1 MSECKFSIIIPL
13 YNKAAHIVDTLY
25 SVIQQDVGDFEV
37 LVVDDGSKDDGAKL
51 VEAMHEQDPRIH
63 LIRQNNGGVSKAR
76 NTGIAQA
83 KGDYLCFLDGDDLW
97 ARDFLSEICELIKK
111 FPTAGAYSTAY
122 SHRFN
127 TGKDTPVLPVF
138 PKQLNKLEQ
147 FEYDFFAVAS
157 RGEVPIM
164 PSSCCI
170 PKRVL
175 DQVGG
180 FPEGEPIGEDQDLW
194 IRIAYQW
201 QMAYSR
207 TICTYYLQESD
218 NRACINNVPDEE
230 CPYSRR
236 LLAHAST
243 TTDSRRRDMLR
254 VTANHLLH
262 LAQLNILAGKK
273 TEGKRLLR
281 DKRTFMLPKRRLKWE
296 LKLLF
301 MSGR

>member
-1 MSECKFSIIIPL
+1 MSKCQFSVIIPL

-25 SVIQQDVGDFEV
+25 SVIQQHVSAFEII
-37 LVVDDGSKDDGAKL
+37 VVDDGSKDDGASL
-51 VEAMHEQDPRIH
+51 VEEMHKQEPRIH
-63 LIRQNNGGVSKAR
+63 LIKQTNGGVSKAR
-76 NTGIAQA
+76 NTGIAHA
-83 KGDYLCFLDGDDLW
+83 RGEYLCFLDGDDLW
-97 ARDFLSEICELIKK
+97 ERDFLSEISELIER
-111 FPTAGAYSTAY
+111 FPSVGAYSTAY
-122 SHRFN
+122 SHRFKS
-127 TGKDTPVLPVF
+127 GRDTPVLPNF
-138 PKQLNKLEQ
+138 PNQLKNHEQ

-170 PKRVL
+170 PKAVL
-175 DQVGG
+175 DEVGG

-207 TICTYYLQESD
+207 TICTYYLQESE

-230 CPYSRR
+230 CPFSRR
-236 LLAHAST
+236 LLAYAEMT
-243 TTDSRRRDMLR
+243 QDSRRKDMIR

-273 TEGKRLLR
+273 VEGKRLLR
-281 DKRTFMLPKRRLKWE
+281 DTRTFMLPKRRLKWE

-301 MSGR
+301 S

>member
-1 MSECKFSIIIPL
+1 MNSCQFSIIIPL

-25 SVIQQDVGDFEV
+25 SVLQQEIADFEV
-37 LVVDDGSKDDGAKL
+37 IVVDDGSKDDGASL
-51 VEAMHEQDPRIH
+51 VAEMRKHDPRIS
-63 LIRQNNGGVSKAR
+63 LIRQPNGGVSKAR
-76 NTGIAQA
+76 NTGIAHA
-83 KGDYLCFLDGDDLW
+83 KGKYLCFLDGDDLW
-97 ARDFLSEICELIKK
+97 DKDFLYEISELIHQ
-111 FPTAGAYSTAY
+111 FPNVGAYATAY
-122 SHRFN
+122 AHRFKSGRN
-127 TGKDTPVLPVF
+127 TPVLPNF
-138 PKQLNKLEQ
+138 PKQLKDQEQ

-170 PKRVL
+170 PKAVL
-175 DQVGG
+175 DKVGG

-201 QMAYSR
+201 PMAYSR
-207 TICTYYLQESD
+207 TICAYYLQESE

-230 CPYSRR
+230 CPFSRR
-236 LLAHAST
+236 LFDYANT
-243 TTDSRRRDMLR
+243 TRDSRRQDMLR

-273 TEGKRLLR
+273 AKGRRLLR
-281 DKRTFMLPKRRLKWE
+281 DSRTFMLPKRRLKWE

-301 MSGR
+301 S